1 MGNNNQKPRA
11 HALDALRGYAIIT
24 MVLSAMEAFSVLPR
38 WMYHAQVPPPDHV
51 FDPTIYGITWVDI
64 IFPFF
69 LFSMGAAIP
78 LSLGR
83 QHAKGESIMKL
94 TWKTV
99 QRWVKLTFFAIFIIH
114 AFPFMLG
121 YEQEWMRYAMP
132 IFFFIL
138 LCLMFMP
145 NPFGLSPYKARAIT
159 WSAYLVAVGFMLL
172 QPYAGGAPFRLTDS
186 DCIMLIL
193 ANVSLTGSIIYLL
206 TIGHPLRRR
215 ALLPFLVALVM
226 AAHTANSWPAL
237 LIHTSWLPW
246 LYLPAYQE
254 YLLIII
260 PGTVAGEWIAQWLE
274 KMKANDTSEGL
285 VESVQKKNEAVLENV
300 NPLKGGGEA
309 VLENGN
315 PLKGGRGAVLENGN
329 KVKNDEKAVLE
340 NVNPLKGG
348 RGAVLEN
355 GNGVK
360 NDEKVVLENGN
371 PLKGGGGAVLEN
383 ENKVRTRSEEMKD
396 KENSLALPVAFLS
409 LALIVVNVVL
419 LFGRHLVA
427 NLVATMVLT
436 ALTAWLLRS
445 RREAGTTGVEAA
457 KQRSASKDASSQNA
471 AKQEVSNREASS
483 QEAAEREV
491 SNREASSQEA
501 AKQEVSSREAS
512 SQEASKQEVYNHR
525 SSSITASP
533 TLHFWQR
540 LSSAGAY
547 LLLLGLCLES
557 YEGGIRKDDVTLS
570 YLFVTCGLAFYAL
583 LLLTVVCDHWHV
595 RWLCAPLEM
604 VGKNPMVAYVSA
616 SMVIIPVLILT
627 HIYPY
632 IDALSSQP
640 LTGFLKG
647 VLLTTLCMALTAWF
661 THKRWFWK
669 T

>member
-145 NPFGLSPYKARAIT
+145 NPFGLSLYKARAIT

-206 TIGHPLRRR
+206 TIGHPLRRM
-215 ALLPFLVALVM
+215 ALLPFLVALFM

-274 KMKANDTSEGL
+274 KMKANDTSKGL
-285 VESVQKKNEAVLENV
+285 VDNYQKKS
-300 NPLKGGGEA
+300 EA

-315 PLKGGRGAVLENGN
+315 LLKGGREAVLENWN
-329 KVKNDEKAVLE
+329 K
-340 NVNPLKGG
+340 
-348 RGAVLEN
+348 
-355 GNGVK
+355 VK
-360 NDEKVVLENGN
+360 NDEKVVLED
-371 PLKGGGGAVLEN
+371 
-383 ENKVRTRSEEMKD
+383 ENKVRTRSEEMKE
-396 KENSLALPVAFLS
+396 KENALALPVALLS

-445 RREAGTTGVEAA
+445 RRKAGTTGVEAA
-457 KQRSASKDASSQNA
+457 KQRAASRDASSQNA
-471 AKQEVSNREASS
+471 AK
-483 QEAAEREV
+483 REV
-491 SNREASSQEA
+491 YNREASSQEA
-501 AKQEVSSREAS
+501 AKQEVSNREAS

-647 VLLTTLCMALTAWF
+647 VLLTALCMALTAWF

>member
-206 TIGHPLRRR
+206 TIGHPLRRL
-215 ALLPFLVALVM
+215 ALLPFLVALFM

-274 KMKANDTSEGL
+274 KMKANDTSKGL
-285 VESVQKKNEAVLENV
+285 VDNYQKKN
-300 NPLKGGGEA
+300 EA

-315 PLKGGRGAVLENGN
+315 PLKGGREAVLENG
-329 KVKNDEKAVLE
+329 K
-340 NVNPLKGG
+340 
-348 RGAVLEN
+348 
-355 GNGVK
+355 GVK
-360 NDEKVVLENGN
+360 DVEKVVLENEIKDEEQEVLEN
-371 PLKGGGGAVLEN
+371 NEEKKGGREAVLEN
-383 ENKVRTRSEEMKD
+383 GNKVRTRSEEMKE
-396 KENSLALPVAFLS
+396 KENALALPVALLS
-409 LALIVVNVVL
+409 LALIVTNVVL

-427 NLVATMVLT
+427 NLIATIVLT

-445 RREAGTTGVEAA
+445 RREAGSTGVEAA
-457 KQRSASKDASSQNA
+457 RQRAALKEASSQNA
-471 AKQEVSNREASS
+471 AKQEVSNRETSS
-483 QEAAEREV
+483 QG
-491 SNREASSQEA
+491 A
-501 AKQEVSSREAS
+501 AKQEVSN
-512 SQEASKQEVYNHR
+512 QK
-525 SSSITASP
+525 SSSTQASP

-627 HIYPY
+627 QLYPY
-632 IDALSSQP
+632 IDALSSEP

-647 VLLTTLCMALTAWF
+647 VLLTALCMALTAWF

>member
-121 YEQEWMRYAMP
+121 YEQEWMCYAMP

-206 TIGHPLRRR
+206 TIGHPLRRL
-215 ALLPFLVALVM
+215 ALLPFLVALFM

-274 KMKANDTSEGL
+274 KMKANDTSKGL
-285 VESVQKKNEAVLENV
+285 VDNYQKKSEAVLD
-300 NPLKGGGEA
+300 
-309 VLENGN
+309 NGN

-340 NVNPLKGG
+340 KGNPLKGG
-348 RGAVLEN
+348 RESVLEN
-355 GNGVK
+355 GNKVK
-360 NDEKVVLENGN
+360 NDEKV
-371 PLKGGGGAVLEN
+371 VLEN

-396 KENSLALPVAFLS
+396 KENALALPVALLS

-445 RREAGTTGVEAA
+445 RRKAGTTGVEAA
-457 KQRSASKDASSQNA
+457 KQRAASKDASSQNA
-471 AKQEVSNREASS
+471 AKQEL
-483 QEAAEREV
+483 

-501 AKQEVSSREAS
+501 AKQEV
-512 SQEASKQEVYNHR
+512 YNQK
-525 SSSITASP
+525 SSSIPASP

-647 VLLTTLCMALTAWF
+647 VLLTALCMALTAWF

>member
-83 QHAKGESIMKL
+83 QHAKGESIMRL

-121 YEQEWMRYAMP
+121 YEQEWMCYAMP

-206 TIGHPLRRR
+206 TIGHPLRRL
-215 ALLPFLVALVM
+215 ALLPFLIALFM

-274 KMKANDTSEGL
+274 TMKANDTSKGL
-285 VESVQKKNEAVLENV
+285 VESYQKKS
-300 NPLKGGGEA
+300 EA

-315 PLKGGRGAVLENGN
+315 PLKGGREAVLENLN
-329 KVKNDEKAVLE
+329 KVKNDEK
-340 NVNPLKGG
+340 
-348 RGAVLEN
+348 
-355 GNGVK
+355 
-360 NDEKVVLENGN
+360 
-371 PLKGGGGAVLEN
+371 AVLEN
-383 ENKVRTRSEEMKD
+383 ENKVRTRSEEMKE
-396 KENSLALPVAFLS
+396 KENALALPVALLS

-445 RREAGTTGVEAA
+445 RRKAGTTGVEAA
-457 KQRSASKDASSQNA
+457 KQRAASRD
-471 AKQEVSNREASS
+471 
-483 QEAAEREV
+483 
-491 SNREASSQEA
+491 ASSQEA
-501 AKQEVSSREAS
+501 AKQEV
-512 SQEASKQEVYNHR
+512 YNQK
-525 SSSITASP
+525 SSSAPASP

-647 VLLTTLCMALTAWF
+647 VLLTALCMALTAWF

>member
-206 TIGHPLRRR
+206 TIGHPLRRL
-215 ALLPFLVALVM
+215 ALLPFLVALFM

-274 KMKANDTSEGL
+274 TMKANDTSEGL
-285 VESVQKKNEAVLENV
+285 VESYQKKNE
-300 NPLKGGGEA
+300 
-309 VLENGN
+309 
-315 PLKGGRGAVLENGN
+315 
-329 KVKNDEKAVLE
+329 AVLE

-360 NDEKVVLENGN
+360 NDEKVVLED
-371 PLKGGGGAVLEN
+371 
-383 ENKVRTRSEEMKD
+383 ENKVRTRSEEMKE
-396 KENSLALPVAFLS
+396 KENALALPVALLS

-457 KQRSASKDASSQNA
+457 KQRVASKDASSQN
-471 AKQEVSNREASS
+471 
-483 QEAAEREV
+483 
-491 SNREASSQEA
+491 A

-512 SQEASKQEVYNHR
+512 SQEASKQEVYNQKT
-525 SSSITASP
+525 SSIPASP

-647 VLLTTLCMALTAWF
+647 VLLTALCMALTAWF

>member
-206 TIGHPLRRR
+206 TIGHPLRRL
-215 ALLPFLVALVM
+215 ALLPFLVALFM

-246 LYLPAYQE
+246 LYLPAYQV

-274 KMKANDTSEGL
+274 KMKSNDTSKGL
-285 VESVQKKNEAVLENV
+285 VDNYQKKNAAVLEI
-300 NPLKGGGEA
+300 G
-309 VLENGN
+309 
-315 PLKGGRGAVLENGN
+315 
-329 KVKNDEKAVLE
+329 
-340 NVNPLKGG
+340 NPLKGG

-360 NDEKVVLENGN
+360 NDEKVVLEN
-371 PLKGGGGAVLEN
+371 

-396 KENSLALPVAFLS
+396 KENALALPVALLS
-409 LALIVVNVVL
+409 LALIIVNVVL

-457 KQRSASKDASSQNA
+457 KQRAASRDASSQNA

-491 SNREASSQEA
+491 SSREASSQEA
-501 AKQEVSSREAS
+501 AKQEV
-512 SQEASKQEVYNHR
+512 YNQKC
-525 SSSITASP
+525 SSIPASP

-647 VLLTTLCMALTAWF
+647 VLLTALCMALTAWF

>member
-1 MGNNNQKPRA
+1 MKSRNMGNNNQKPRA

-83 QHAKGESIMKL
+83 QHAKGESITKL

-132 IFFFIL
+132 ISFFIL

-206 TIGHPLRRR
+206 TIGHPLRRL
-215 ALLPFLVALVM
+215 ALLPFLIALFM
-226 AAHTANSWPAL
+226 AAHTANSWPAQ

-274 KMKANDTSEGL
+274 KMKVKDTGKDL
-285 VESVQKKNEAVLENV
+285 VDNYQKKSE
-300 NPLKGGGEA
+300 
-309 VLENGN
+309 
-315 PLKGGRGAVLENGN
+315 
-329 KVKNDEKAVLE
+329 AVLE

-360 NDEKVVLENGN
+360 NDEKVVLEN
-371 PLKGGGGAVLEN
+371 

-396 KENSLALPVAFLS
+396 KENALALPVALLL

-427 NLVATMVLT
+427 NLIATIVLT

-445 RREAGTTGVEAA
+445 RREAGSTGVEAA
-457 KQRSASKDASSQNA
+457 RQRAALKEASSQNA

-483 QEAAEREV
+483 QG
-491 SNREASSQEA
+491 A
-501 AKQEVSSREAS
+501 AKQEVSN
-512 SQEASKQEVYNHR
+512 QK
-525 SSSITASP
+525 SSSTQASP

-627 HIYPY
+627 QLYPY
-632 IDALSSQP
+632 IDALSSEP

-647 VLLTTLCMALTAWF
+647 VLLTALCMALTAWF

>member
-206 TIGHPLRRR
+206 TIGHPLRRL
-215 ALLPFLVALVM
+215 ALLPFLVALFM

-274 KMKANDTSEGL
+274 KMKANDTSKGL
-285 VESVQKKNEAVLENV
+285 VDNYQKKN
-300 NPLKGGGEA
+300 GA

-315 PLKGGRGAVLENGN
+315 PLKGGRE
-329 KVKNDEKAVLE
+329 
-340 NVNPLKGG
+340 
-348 RGAVLEN
+348 AVLEN

-360 NDEKVVLENGN
+360 NDEK
-371 PLKGGGGAVLEN
+371 AVLEN
-383 ENKVRTRSEEMKD
+383 ENMVRTRSEEMKD
-396 KENSLALPVAFLS
+396 KENALALPVALLS

-457 KQRSASKDASSQNA
+457 KQRAASKDASSQEA
-471 AKQEVSNREASS
+471 AKQEVSNREASL
-483 QEAAEREV
+483 
-491 SNREASSQEA
+491 QEA
-501 AKQEVSSREAS
+501 AKQEV
-512 SQEASKQEVYNHR
+512 YNQK
-525 SSSITASP
+525 SSSAPASP

-647 VLLTTLCMALTAWF
+647 VLLTALCMALTAWF

>member
-206 TIGHPLRRR
+206 TIGHPLRRL
-215 ALLPFLVALVM
+215 ALLPFLVALFM

-246 LYLPAYQE
+246 LYLPVYQV

-274 KMKANDTSEGL
+274 KMKANDTSKGL
-285 VESVQKKNEAVLENV
+285 VDNYQKKS
-300 NPLKGGGEA
+300 EA

-315 PLKGGRGAVLENGN
+315 LLKGGRE
-329 KVKNDEKAVLE
+329 
-340 NVNPLKGG
+340 
-348 RGAVLEN
+348 AVLEN

-360 NDEKVVLENGN
+360 NDEKV
-371 PLKGGGGAVLEN
+371 VLEN

-396 KENSLALPVAFLS
+396 KENALALPVALLS
-409 LALIVVNVVL
+409 LALIIVNVVL

-471 AKQEVSNREASS
+471 AKQEVSNREASL
-483 QEAAEREV
+483 
-491 SNREASSQEA
+491 QEA

-647 VLLTTLCMALTAWF
+647 VLLTALCMALTAWF

>member
-145 NPFGLSPYKARAIT
+145 NPFGLSPYKARGIT

-206 TIGHPLRRR
+206 TIGHPLRRL
-215 ALLPFLVALVM
+215 ALLPFLVALFM

-274 KMKANDTSEGL
+274 KMKANDTSKGL
-285 VESVQKKNEAVLENV
+285 VDNYQKKNE
-300 NPLKGGGEA
+300 
-309 VLENGN
+309 
-315 PLKGGRGAVLENGN
+315 
-329 KVKNDEKAVLE
+329 AVLE

-360 NDEKVVLENGN
+360 NDEKVVLEN
-371 PLKGGGGAVLEN
+371 

-396 KENSLALPVAFLS
+396 KENALALPVALLS
-409 LALIVVNVVL
+409 LALIIVNVVL

-483 QEAAEREV
+483 QEAA
-491 SNREASSQEA
+491 
-501 AKQEVSSREAS
+501 KQEVSSREAS
-512 SQEASKQEVYNHR
+512 SQEAAKQEVYNQKC
-525 SSSITASP
+525 SSITASP

-627 HIYPY
+627 QLYPY

-647 VLLTTLCMALTAWF
+647 VLLTALCMALTAWF

>member
-206 TIGHPLRRR
+206 TIGHPLRRL
-215 ALLPFLVALVM
+215 ALLPFLVALFM
-226 AAHTANSWPAL
+226 AAHTANSWPAQ

-274 KMKANDTSEGL
+274 KMKANDTSKGP
-285 VESVQKKNEAVLENV
+285 VESYQKKSEAVFES
-300 NPLKGGGEA
+300 
-309 VLENGN
+309 
-315 PLKGGRGAVLENGN
+315 GN
-329 KVKNDEKAVLE
+329 K
-340 NVNPLKGG
+340 
-348 RGAVLEN
+348 
-355 GNGVK
+355 VK

-371 PLKGGGGAVLEN
+371 PLKGRKEAVLENGNKVKNDEKVVLEN

-396 KENSLALPVAFLS
+396 KENALALPVALLS

-457 KQRSASKDASSQNA
+457 KQDT
-471 AKQEVSNREASS
+471 SN
-483 QEAAEREV
+483 Q
-491 SNREASSQEA
+491 
-501 AKQEVSSREAS
+501 K
-512 SQEASKQEVYNHR
+512 
-525 SSSITASP
+525 SSSTPASP

-595 RWLCAPLEM
+595 RWLCASLEM

-647 VLLTTLCMALTAWF
+647 VLLTALCMALTAWF

>member
-1 MGNNNQKPRA
+1 MKSRNMGNNNQKPRA

-83 QHAKGESIMKL
+83 QHAKGESITKL

-132 IFFFIL
+132 VFFFIL

-206 TIGHPLRRR
+206 TIGHPLRRL
-215 ALLPFLVALVM
+215 ALLPFLVALFM

-237 LIHTSWLPW
+237 FIHTSWQPW

-274 KMKANDTSEGL
+274 KMKVKDTGKGL
-285 VESVQKKNEAVLENV
+285 VEKYQINEE
-300 NPLKGGGEA
+300 

-315 PLKGGRGAVLENGN
+315 PLKGGREAV
-329 KVKNDEKAVLE
+329 
-340 NVNPLKGG
+340 P
-348 RGAVLEN
+348 EN

-360 NDEKVVLENGN
+360 DVEKVVLENEIKDEEQEVLEN
-371 PLKGGGGAVLEN
+371 NEEKKGGREAVLEN
-383 ENKVRTRSEEMKD
+383 GNKVRTRSEEMKE
-396 KENSLALPVAFLS
+396 KENALALPVALLS
-409 LALIVVNVVL
+409 LALIVTNVVL

-427 NLVATMVLT
+427 NLIATIVLT

-445 RREAGTTGVEAA
+445 RREAGSTGVEAA
-457 KQRSASKDASSQNA
+457 RQRAALKEASSQNA
-471 AKQEVSNREASS
+471 AEQEVSNREASS
-483 QEAAEREV
+483 QEV
-491 SNREASSQEA
+491 
-501 AKQEVSSREAS
+501 AKQEVSN
-512 SQEASKQEVYNHR
+512 QK
-525 SSSITASP
+525 SSSTPASP

-632 IDALSSQP
+632 IDALSSEP

-647 VLLTTLCMALTAWF
+647 VLLTALCMALTAWF

>member
-83 QHAKGESIMKL
+83 QYAKGESITKL

-132 IFFFIL
+132 IFFFLL

-172 QPYAGGAPFRLTDS
+172 QPYAGGTPFRLADS

-206 TIGHPLRRR
+206 TIGHPLRRL
-215 ALLPFLVALVM
+215 ALLPFLIALFM
-226 AAHTANSWPAL
+226 AAHTANSWPAQ

-274 KMKANDTSEGL
+274 KMKAKDTGKGL
-285 VESVQKKNEAVLENV
+285 VENYQKKS
-300 NPLKGGGEA
+300 EA

-315 PLKGGRGAVLENGN
+315 PLKGGREEVLENG
-329 KVKNDEKAVLE
+329 K
-340 NVNPLKGG
+340 
-348 RGAVLEN
+348 
-355 GNGVK
+355 GVK
-360 NDEKVVLENGN
+360 DVEKVVLENEIKDEEQEVLEN
-371 PLKGGGGAVLEN
+371 KEEKKGGREAVLEN
-383 ENKVRTRSEEMKD
+383 ENKVRTKSEEMKE
-396 KENSLALPVAFLS
+396 KENALALPVALLS
-409 LALIVVNVVL
+409 LVLIVTNVVL

-427 NLVATMVLT
+427 NLIATIVLT

-457 KQRSASKDASSQNA
+457 KQRA
-471 AKQEVSNREASS
+471 ALKEASS
-483 QEAAEREV
+483 QGAAKQEV

-501 AKQEVSSREAS
+501 AKQEVSNREAS
-512 SQEASKQEVYNHR
+512 SQEAAKQRISNREASSQEAAEQEVSNQK
-525 SSSITASP
+525 SSSTPASP

-647 VLLTTLCMALTAWF
+647 VLLTALCMALTAWF

>member
-83 QHAKGESIMKL
+83 QHAKGESITKL

-172 QPYAGGAPFRLTDS
+172 QPYAGGAPFRLADS

-206 TIGHPLRRR
+206 TIGHPLRRL
-215 ALLPFLVALVM
+215 ALLPFLIALFM
-226 AAHTANSWPAL
+226 AAHTANSWPAQ

-274 KMKANDTSEGL
+274 KMKAKDTGKGL
-285 VESVQKKNEAVLENV
+285 VENYQKKS
-300 NPLKGGGEA
+300 EA

-329 KVKNDEKAVLE
+329 GVKDVEKVVLENEIKDEEQEVLENKEEKKGGREAVLE
-340 NVNPLKGG
+340 S
-348 RGAVLEN
+348 
-355 GNGVK
+355 GNKVK

-371 PLKGGGGAVLEN
+371 
-383 ENKVRTRSEEMKD
+383 KVRTKSEEMKE
-396 KENSLALPVAFLS
+396 KENALALPVALLS
-409 LALIVVNVVL
+409 LALIVTNVVL

-427 NLVATMVLT
+427 NLIATIVLT

-445 RREAGTTGVEAA
+445 RREAGSTGVEAA
-457 KQRSASKDASSQNA
+457 RQRAALKEASSQGA

-483 QEAAEREV
+483 QEAAKQRI

-501 AKQEVSSREAS
+501 AEQEVSN
-512 SQEASKQEVYNHR
+512 QK
-525 SSSITASP
+525 SSSTPASP

-616 SMVIIPVLILT
+616 SMVIIPVLILM

-632 IDALSSQP
+632 IDALSSEP

-647 VLLTTLCMALTAWF
+647 VLLTALCMALTAWF

>member
-193 ANVSLTGSIIYLL
+193 ANVSLIGSIIYLL
-206 TIGHPLRRR
+206 TIGHPLRRL
-215 ALLPFLVALVM
+215 ALLPFLVALFM

-274 KMKANDTSEGL
+274 KMKANDTSKGL
-285 VESVQKKNEAVLENV
+285 VDNYQKKS
-300 NPLKGGGEA
+300 EA

-329 KVKNDEKAVLE
+329 KVKNDEKV
-340 NVNPLKGG
+340 
-348 RGAVLEN
+348 
-355 GNGVK
+355 
-360 NDEKVVLENGN
+360 
-371 PLKGGGGAVLEN
+371 VLEN

-396 KENSLALPVAFLS
+396 KENALALPVALLS

-457 KQRSASKDASSQNA
+457 KQRAASKDASSQNA
-471 AKQEVSNREASS
+471 AKQELSNREASL
-483 QEAAEREV
+483 
-491 SNREASSQEA
+491 QEA
-501 AKQEVSSREAS
+501 AKQEV
-512 SQEASKQEVYNHR
+512 YNQR
-525 SSSITASP
+525 SSSAPASP

-647 VLLTTLCMALTAWF
+647 VLLTALCMALTAWF

>member
-206 TIGHPLRRR
+206 TIGHPLRRL
-215 ALLPFLVALVM
+215 ALLPFLVALFM

-246 LYLPAYQE
+246 LYLPAYQV

-274 KMKANDTSEGL
+274 KMKANDTSKGL
-285 VESVQKKNEAVLENV
+285 VDNYQKKNEAVLES
-300 NPLKGGGEA
+300 G
-309 VLENGN
+309 
-315 PLKGGRGAVLENGN
+315 
-329 KVKNDEKAVLE
+329 
-340 NVNPLKGG
+340 NPLKGG

-371 PLKGGGGAVLEN
+371 PLKGGRGAVLENGNGVKNDEKVVLEN

-396 KENSLALPVAFLS
+396 KENALALPVAFLS

-457 KQRSASKDASSQNA
+457 KQRAASRDASSQNA

-491 SNREASSQEA
+491 SSREASSQEA
-501 AKQEVSSREAS
+501 AKQEV
-512 SQEASKQEVYNHR
+512 YNQKT
-525 SSSITASP
+525 SSIPASP

>member
-121 YEQEWMRYAMP
+121 YEQEWMCYAMP

-206 TIGHPLRRR
+206 TIGHPLRRL
-215 ALLPFLVALVM
+215 ALLPFLVALFM
-226 AAHTANSWPAL
+226 AAHTANSWPAQ

-274 KMKANDTSEGL
+274 KMKANDTSKGL
-285 VESVQKKNEAVLENV
+285 VESYQKKNEAVLENG
-300 NPLKGGGEA
+300 NPLNGGREA
-309 VLENGN
+309 VLENGNKVKNDEKAVLEKGN

-329 KVKNDEKAVLE
+329 KVKNDEKV
-340 NVNPLKGG
+340 
-348 RGAVLEN
+348 
-355 GNGVK
+355 
-360 NDEKVVLENGN
+360 
-371 PLKGGGGAVLEN
+371 VLEN

-396 KENSLALPVAFLS
+396 KENALALPVALLS

-445 RREAGTTGVEAA
+445 RRKAGTTGVEAA
-457 KQRSASKDASSQNA
+457 KQRAASRDASSQNA
-471 AKQEVSNREASS
+471 AKQELSSREASL
-483 QEAAEREV
+483 QEAAKQEV
-491 SNREASSQEA
+491 YNREASSQEA
-501 AKQEVSSREAS
+501 AKQEVSN
-512 SQEASKQEVYNHR
+512 QKC
-525 SSSITASP
+525 SSIPASP

-647 VLLTTLCMALTAWF
+647 VLLTALCMALTAWF

>member
-206 TIGHPLRRR
+206 TIGHPLRRL
-215 ALLPFLVALVM
+215 ALLPFLVALFM

-237 LIHTSWLPW
+237 LFHTSWLPW

-274 KMKANDTSEGL
+274 KMKANDTSKGL
-285 VESVQKKNEAVLENV
+285 VESYQKKNE
-300 NPLKGGGEA
+300 
-309 VLENGN
+309 
-315 PLKGGRGAVLENGN
+315 
-329 KVKNDEKAVLE
+329 AVLE

-360 NDEKVVLENGN
+360 NDEKVVLED
-371 PLKGGGGAVLEN
+371 

-396 KENSLALPVAFLS
+396 KENALALPVAFLS

-491 SNREASSQEA
+491 SSREASSQEA
-501 AKQEVSSREAS
+501 AKQEV
-512 SQEASKQEVYNHR
+512 YNQKC
-525 SSSITASP
+525 SSIPASP

-627 HIYPY
+627 QLYPY

>member
-172 QPYAGGAPFRLTDS
+172 QPYAGGAPFRLADS

-206 TIGHPLRRR
+206 TIGHPLRRL
-215 ALLPFLVALVM
+215 ALLPFLIALFM
-226 AAHTANSWPAL
+226 AAHTANSWPAQ

-274 KMKANDTSEGL
+274 KMKVKDTGKDL
-285 VESVQKKNEAVLENV
+285 VENYQIN
-300 NPLKGGGEA
+300 EA

-315 PLKGGRGAVLENGN
+315 PLKGGREAV
-329 KVKNDEKAVLE
+329 
-340 NVNPLKGG
+340 P
-348 RGAVLEN
+348 EN

-360 NDEKVVLENGN
+360 DVEKVVLENEIKDEEQEILEN
-371 PLKGGGGAVLEN
+371 KEEKKGGREAVLEN
-383 ENKVRTRSEEMKD
+383 ENKVRTRSEEVKE
-396 KENSLALPVAFLS
+396 KENALALPVALLS
-409 LALIVVNVVL
+409 LALIVTNVVL

-427 NLVATMVLT
+427 NLIATIVLT

-445 RREAGTTGVEAA
+445 RREVGSTGVEAA
-457 KQRSASKDASSQNA
+457 KQRAALKEASSQGA

-483 QEAAEREV
+483 QGAAKQEVSNREASSQGAAKQRI

-501 AKQEVSSREAS
+501 AKQEVSN
-512 SQEASKQEVYNHR
+512 QK
-525 SSSITASP
+525 SSSTPASP

-627 HIYPY
+627 QLYPY
-632 IDALSSQP
+632 IDALSSEP

-647 VLLTTLCMALTAWF
+647 VLLTALCMALTAWF

>member
-206 TIGHPLRRR
+206 TIGHPLRRL
-215 ALLPFLVALVM
+215 ALLPFLIALFM

-274 KMKANDTSEGL
+274 KMKANDTSKGL
-285 VESVQKKNEAVLENV
+285 VDNYQKKN
-300 NPLKGGGEA
+300 EA

-315 PLKGGRGAVLENGN
+315 PLKGRKEAVLENGN
-329 KVKNDEKAVLE
+329 K
-340 NVNPLKGG
+340 
-348 RGAVLEN
+348 
-355 GNGVK
+355 VK

-371 PLKGGGGAVLEN
+371 PLNGGREAVLENGNGVKNDEKAVLEN
-383 ENKVRTRSEEMKD
+383 ENKVRTRSEEMKE
-396 KENSLALPVAFLS
+396 KENALALPVALLS

-445 RREAGTTGVEAA
+445 RRKAGTTGVEAA
-457 KQRSASKDASSQNA
+457 KQRAASKDASSQNAAKQELSNREASLQEA

-483 QEAAEREV
+483 QEAA
-491 SNREASSQEA
+491 
-501 AKQEVSSREAS
+501 
-512 SQEASKQEVYNHR
+512 KQEVYNQKT
-525 SSSITASP
+525 SSVPASP

-627 HIYPY
+627 QLYPY

-647 VLLTTLCMALTAWF
+647 VLLTALCMALTAWF

>member
-11 HALDALRGYAIIT
+11 HALDALRGYAVIT
-24 MVLSAMEAFSVLPR
+24 MILSAMEAFSVLPR

-83 QHAKGESIMKL
+83 QHAKGESITKL

-206 TIGHPLRRR
+206 TIGHPLRRL
-215 ALLPFLVALVM
+215 ALLPFLIALFM
-226 AAHTANSWPAL
+226 AAHTANSWPAQ

-274 KMKANDTSEGL
+274 KMKAKDTGKGL
-285 VESVQKKNEAVLENV
+285 VENYQIN
-300 NPLKGGGEA
+300 EA

-315 PLKGGRGAVLENGN
+315 PLKGEREAVLESGN

-348 RGAVLEN
+348 RGAVLES
-355 GNGVK
+355 GNKVK

-371 PLKGGGGAVLEN
+371 
-383 ENKVRTRSEEMKD
+383 KVRTKSEEMKE
-396 KENSLALPVAFLS
+396 KENALALPVALLS
-409 LALIVVNVVL
+409 LALIVTNVVL

-427 NLVATMVLT
+427 NLIATIVLT
-436 ALTAWLLRS
+436 ALTSWLLRS

-457 KQRSASKDASSQNA
+457 RQRAALKEASSQNAAKQELSNREASSQGAAKQEVSNREASSQEA

-483 QEAAEREV
+483 QEAAEQEV
-491 SNREASSQEA
+491 SNQ
-501 AKQEVSSREAS
+501 K
-512 SQEASKQEVYNHR
+512 
-525 SSSITASP
+525 SSSTPASP

-627 HIYPY
+627 QLYPLHRCLVVTAAHGLPQGCVAHSVVHGPHGVVY
-632 IDALSSQP
+632 AQEVVLEDV
-640 LTGFLKG
+640 KG
-647 VLLTTLCMALTAWF
+647 I
-661 THKRWFWK
+661 
-669 T
+669 

>member
-206 TIGHPLRRR
+206 TIGHPLRRL
-215 ALLPFLVALVM
+215 ALLPFLVALFM
-226 AAHTANSWPAL
+226 AAHTANSWPAQ

-274 KMKANDTSEGL
+274 KMKANDTSKGL
-285 VESVQKKNEAVLENV
+285 VDNYQKKS
-300 NPLKGGGEA
+300 EA

-340 NVNPLKGG
+340 N
-348 RGAVLEN
+348 
-355 GNGVK
+355 
-360 NDEKVVLENGN
+360 
-371 PLKGGGGAVLEN
+371 
-383 ENKVRTRSEEMKD
+383 ENKVRTRSEEMKE
-396 KENSLALPVAFLS
+396 KENVLALPVALLS
-409 LALIVVNVVL
+409 LALIVVNVVF

-445 RREAGTTGVEAA
+445 RRKAGTTGVEAA
-457 KQRSASKDASSQNA
+457 KQRAASKDASSQNA
-471 AKQEVSNREASS
+471 AKQEL
-483 QEAAEREV
+483 

-501 AKQEVSSREAS
+501 AKQEV
-512 SQEASKQEVYNHR
+512 YNQK
-525 SSSITASP
+525 SSSIPASP

-647 VLLTTLCMALTAWF
+647 VLLTALCMALTAWF

>member
-206 TIGHPLRRR
+206 TIGHPLRRL
-215 ALLPFLVALVM
+215 ALLPFLVALFM

-274 KMKANDTSEGL
+274 TMKANDTSKGL
-285 VESVQKKNEAVLENV
+285 VDNYQKKS
-300 NPLKGGGEA
+300 EA

-340 NVNPLKGG
+340 NGNPLKG
-348 RGAVLEN
+348 RREAVLEN

-360 NDEKVVLENGN
+360 NDEKV
-371 PLKGGGGAVLEN
+371 VLEN

-396 KENSLALPVAFLS
+396 KENALALPVALLS

-445 RREAGTTGVEAA
+445 RRKAGTTGVEAA
-457 KQRSASKDASSQNA
+457 KQRAASKDASSQNA

-483 QEAAEREV
+483 QEAA
-491 SNREASSQEA
+491 Q
-501 AKQEVSSREAS
+501 
-512 SQEASKQEVYNHR
+512 QEVYNQKC
-525 SSSITASP
+525 SSIPASP

-647 VLLTTLCMALTAWF
+647 VLLTALCMALTAWF

>member
-83 QHAKGESIMKL
+83 QHAKGESITKL

-172 QPYAGGAPFRLTDS
+172 QPYAGGAPFRLADS

-206 TIGHPLRRR
+206 TIGHPLRRL
-215 ALLPFLVALVM
+215 ALLPFLIALFM
-226 AAHTANSWPAL
+226 AAHTANSWPAQ

-274 KMKANDTSEGL
+274 KMKAKDTGKGL
-285 VESVQKKNEAVLENV
+285 VENYQKKS
-300 NPLKGGGEA
+300 EA

-315 PLKGGRGAVLENGN
+315 PLKGERGAVLESGN

-348 RGAVLEN
+348 RGAVLES
-355 GNGVK
+355 GNKVK
-360 NDEKVVLENGN
+360 NDEKVVLEN
-371 PLKGGGGAVLEN
+371 
-383 ENKVRTRSEEMKD
+383 ENKVRTKSEEMKE
-396 KENSLALPVAFLS
+396 KENALALPVALLS
-409 LALIVVNVVL
+409 LALIVTNVVL

-427 NLVATMVLT
+427 NLIATIVLT

-445 RREAGTTGVEAA
+445 RREAGSTGVEAA
-457 KQRSASKDASSQNA
+457 KQRAASKEASSQGA
-471 AKQEVSNREASS
+471 AKQELSNRETSSQEAAKQRISNREASS
-483 QEAAEREV
+483 QEAAEQEV
-491 SNREASSQEA
+491 SNQ
-501 AKQEVSSREAS
+501 K
-512 SQEASKQEVYNHR
+512 
-525 SSSITASP
+525 SSSTPASP

-627 HIYPY
+627 QLYPY

-647 VLLTTLCMALTAWF
+647 VLLTALCMALTAWF

>member
-121 YEQEWMRYAMP
+121 YEQEWMCYAMP

-206 TIGHPLRRR
+206 TIGHPLRRL
-215 ALLPFLVALVM
+215 ALLPFLVALFM

-254 YLLIII
+254 YLLIFI

-274 KMKANDTSEGL
+274 KMKANDTSKGL
-285 VESVQKKNEAVLENV
+285 VENYQKKNEAVLENG
-300 NPLKGGGEA
+300 NPLKGGSEAVFENGNKVKNDEKA

-315 PLKGGRGAVLENGN
+315 PLKGGRGAVLESGN
-329 KVKNDEKAVLE
+329 KVKNDE
-340 NVNPLKGG
+340 NV
-348 RGAVLEN
+348 
-355 GNGVK
+355 
-360 NDEKVVLENGN
+360 
-371 PLKGGGGAVLEN
+371 VLEN
-383 ENKVRTRSEEMKD
+383 ENKVKTRSEEMKD
-396 KENSLALPVAFLS
+396 KENALALPVALLS

-457 KQRSASKDASSQNA
+457 KQ
-471 AKQEVSNREASS
+471 ETSN
-483 QEAAEREV
+483 Q
-491 SNREASSQEA
+491 
-501 AKQEVSSREAS
+501 
-512 SQEASKQEVYNHR
+512 R
-525 SSSITASP
+525 SSSAPASP

-627 HIYPY
+627 QLYPY

-647 VLLTTLCMALTAWF
+647 VLLTALCMALTAWF

>member
-83 QHAKGESIMKL
+83 QHAKGESITKL

-132 IFFFIL
+132 IFFFLL

-206 TIGHPLRRR
+206 TIGHPLRRL
-215 ALLPFLVALVM
+215 ALLPFLIALFM
-226 AAHTANSWPAL
+226 AAHTANSWPAQ

-274 KMKANDTSEGL
+274 KMKVKDTGKGL
-285 VESVQKKNEAVLENV
+285 VENYQKKSEAVLENV
-300 NPLKGGGEA
+300 NPLKGEREA
-309 VLENGN
+309 VLEN
-315 PLKGGRGAVLENGN
+315 E
-329 KVKNDEKAVLE
+329 
-340 NVNPLKGG
+340 
-348 RGAVLEN
+348 
-355 GNGVK
+355 NGVK
-360 NDEKVVLENGN
+360 DVEKVVLENEIKDEEQEVLEN
-371 PLKGGGGAVLEN
+371 KEEKKGGREAVLEN
-383 ENKVRTRSEEMKD
+383 ENKVRTRSEEVKE
-396 KENSLALPVAFLS
+396 KENALALPVALLS
-409 LALIVVNVVL
+409 LVLIVTNVVL

-427 NLVATMVLT
+427 NLIATIVLT

-445 RREAGTTGVEAA
+445 RREAGSTGVEAA
-457 KQRSASKDASSQNA
+457 KQRAASKDASSQGA

-483 QEAAEREV
+483 QEAAKQRI

-501 AKQEVSSREAS
+501 AKQEVSNQKS
-512 SQEASKQEVYNHR
+512 SLTQ
-525 SSSITASP
+525 ASP

-627 HIYPY
+627 ELYPY
-632 IDALSSQP
+632 IDALSSEP

-647 VLLTTLCMALTAWF
+647 VLLTALCMALTAWF

>member
-206 TIGHPLRRR
+206 TIGHPLRRL
-215 ALLPFLVALVM
+215 ALLPFLVALFM

-274 KMKANDTSEGL
+274 KMKANDTSKGL
-285 VESVQKKNEAVLENV
+285 VDNYQKKSEAVLENV
-300 NPLKGGGEA
+300 NPLKSR
-309 VLENGN
+309 
-315 PLKGGRGAVLENGN
+315 RGAVLENGD
-329 KVKNDEKAVLE
+329 KVKNDDKAVLE
-340 NVNPLKGG
+340 NVNLLKGG
-348 RGAVLEN
+348 RE
-355 GNGVK
+355 
-360 NDEKVVLENGN
+360 
-371 PLKGGGGAVLEN
+371 AVLEN
-383 ENKVRTRSEEMKD
+383 ENKVRTRSEEMKE
-396 KENSLALPVAFLS
+396 KENALALPVAFLS

-471 AKQEVSNREASS
+471 AKQEVSNREASL
-483 QEAAEREV
+483 
-491 SNREASSQEA
+491 QEA

-627 HIYPY
+627 QLYPY

>member
-206 TIGHPLRRR
+206 TIGHPLRRL
-215 ALLPFLVALVM
+215 ALLPFLVALFM

-246 LYLPAYQE
+246 LYLPAYQV

-274 KMKANDTSEGL
+274 KMKANDTSKGL
-285 VESVQKKNEAVLENV
+285 VDNYQKKNEAVLENV
-300 NPLKGGGEA
+300 NPLKSR
-309 VLENGN
+309 
-315 PLKGGRGAVLENGN
+315 RGAVLENGD
-329 KVKNDEKAVLE
+329 KVKNDDKAVLE
-340 NVNPLKGG
+340 NVNLLKGG
-348 RGAVLEN
+348 RE
-355 GNGVK
+355 
-360 NDEKVVLENGN
+360 
-371 PLKGGGGAVLEN
+371 AVLEN

-396 KENSLALPVAFLS
+396 KENALALPVAFLS

-471 AKQEVSNREASS
+471 AKQEVSNRKASS

-491 SNREASSQEA
+491 YNREASSQEA
-501 AKQEVSSREAS
+501 AKQEVSNREAS

>member
-206 TIGHPLRRR
+206 TIGHPLRRL
-215 ALLPFLVALVM
+215 ALLPFLVALFM

-274 KMKANDTSEGL
+274 KMKANDTSKGL
-285 VESVQKKNEAVLENV
+285 VDNYQKKNEAVLES
-300 NPLKGGGEA
+300 G
-309 VLENGN
+309 
-315 PLKGGRGAVLENGN
+315 
-329 KVKNDEKAVLE
+329 
-340 NVNPLKGG
+340 NPLKGG

-360 NDEKVVLENGN
+360 NDEK
-371 PLKGGGGAVLEN
+371 AILEN

-396 KENSLALPVAFLS
+396 KENALALPVAFLS

-436 ALTAWLLRS
+436 ALSAWLLRS
-445 RREAGTTGVEAA
+445 RRKAGTTGVEAA
-457 KQRSASKDASSQNA
+457 KQRAASRDASSQNA

-491 SNREASSQEA
+491 SSREASSQEA
-501 AKQEVSSREAS
+501 AKQEV
-512 SQEASKQEVYNHR
+512 YNQKC
-525 SSSITASP
+525 SSIPASP

-647 VLLTTLCMALTAWF
+647 VLLTALCMALTAWF

>member
-206 TIGHPLRRR
+206 TIGHPLRRL
-215 ALLPFLVALVM
+215 ALLPFLIALFM

-274 KMKANDTSEGL
+274 KMKANDTSKGL
-285 VESVQKKNEAVLENV
+285 VDNYQKKNEAVLD
-300 NPLKGGGEA
+300 
-309 VLENGN
+309 NGN
-315 PLKGGRGAVLENGN
+315 PLKGGREAVLENGN

-340 NVNPLKGG
+340 N
-348 RGAVLEN
+348 
-355 GNGVK
+355 
-360 NDEKVVLENGN
+360 
-371 PLKGGGGAVLEN
+371 
-383 ENKVRTRSEEMKD
+383 ENKVRTRREEMKE
-396 KENSLALPVAFLS
+396 KENALALPVALLS

-457 KQRSASKDASSQNA
+457 KQ
-471 AKQEVSNREASS
+471 ETSN
-483 QEAAEREV
+483 Q
-491 SNREASSQEA
+491 
-501 AKQEVSSREAS
+501 K
-512 SQEASKQEVYNHR
+512 
-525 SSSITASP
+525 SSSAPASP

-647 VLLTTLCMALTAWF
+647 VLLTALCMALTAWF

>member
-206 TIGHPLRRR
+206 TIGHPLRRL
-215 ALLPFLVALVM
+215 ALLPFLVALFM
-226 AAHTANSWPAL
+226 AAHTANSWPAQ

-274 KMKANDTSEGL
+274 KMKTNDTSKGL
-285 VESVQKKNEAVLENV
+285 VDNYQKKSEAVLD
-300 NPLKGGGEA
+300 
-309 VLENGN
+309 NGN
-315 PLKGGRGAVLENGN
+315 PLKGGRE
-329 KVKNDEKAVLE
+329 
-340 NVNPLKGG
+340 
-348 RGAVLEN
+348 AVLEN

-360 NDEKVVLENGN
+360 NDEK
-371 PLKGGGGAVLEN
+371 AVLEN
-383 ENKVRTRSEEMKD
+383 ENKVRTRSEEMKE
-396 KENSLALPVAFLS
+396 KENALALPVALLS

-445 RREAGTTGVEAA
+445 RRKAGTTGVEAA
-457 KQRSASKDASSQNA
+457 KQRAASKDASSQNA
-471 AKQEVSNREASS
+471 AKQEL
-483 QEAAEREV
+483 

-501 AKQEVSSREAS
+501 AKQEV
-512 SQEASKQEVYNHR
+512 YNQK
-525 SSSITASP
+525 SSSTPASP

-627 HIYPY
+627 QLYPY

-647 VLLTTLCMALTAWF
+647 VLLTALCMALTAWF

>member
-206 TIGHPLRRR
+206 TIGHPLRRL
-215 ALLPFLVALVM
+215 ALLPFLVALFM

-274 KMKANDTSEGL
+274 KMKANDTSKGL
-285 VESVQKKNEAVLENV
+285 VESYQKKSE
-300 NPLKGGGEA
+300 
-309 VLENGN
+309 
-315 PLKGGRGAVLENGN
+315 AVLENGN

-340 NVNPLKGG
+340 KGNPLKGG
-348 RGAVLEN
+348 REAVLEN
-355 GNGVK
+355 GNKVK
-360 NDEKVVLENGN
+360 NDEKT
-371 PLKGGGGAVLEN
+371 VLEN

-396 KENSLALPVAFLS
+396 KENALALPVALLS

-419 LFGRHLVA
+419 LFGRYLVA

-457 KQRSASKDASSQNA
+457 KQRAASKDASSQNA

-483 QEAAEREV
+483 QEAA
-491 SNREASSQEA
+491 
-501 AKQEVSSREAS
+501 
-512 SQEASKQEVYNHR
+512 KQEVYNQK
-525 SSSITASP
+525 SSSTPASP

-627 HIYPY
+627 QLYPY
-632 IDALSSQP
+632 IDALSSEP

-647 VLLTTLCMALTAWF
+647 VLLTALCMALTAWF

>member
-206 TIGHPLRRR
+206 TICHPLRRL
-215 ALLPFLVALVM
+215 ALLPFLVALFM

-274 KMKANDTSEGL
+274 KMKANDTSKGL
-285 VESVQKKNEAVLENV
+285 VKSYQKKS
-300 NPLKGGGEA
+300 EA

-329 KVKNDEKAVLE
+329 
-340 NVNPLKGG
+340 
-348 RGAVLEN
+348 
-355 GNGVK
+355 GVK
-360 NDEKVVLENGN
+360 NDEK
-371 PLKGGGGAVLEN
+371 AVLEN
-383 ENKVRTRSEEMKD
+383 ENKVRTRSEEMKE
-396 KENSLALPVAFLS
+396 KENALALPVALLS

-457 KQRSASKDASSQNA
+457 KQRAASKDASSQNA

-483 QEAAEREV
+483 QEAA
-491 SNREASSQEA
+491 
-501 AKQEVSSREAS
+501 
-512 SQEASKQEVYNHR
+512 KQEVYNQK
-525 SSSITASP
+525 SSSTPASP

-647 VLLTTLCMALTAWF
+647 VLLTALCMALTAWF

>member
-206 TIGHPLRRR
+206 TIGHPLRRL
-215 ALLPFLVALVM
+215 ALLPFLIALFM

-285 VESVQKKNEAVLENV
+285 VESYQKKNE
-300 NPLKGGGEA
+300 
-309 VLENGN
+309 
-315 PLKGGRGAVLENGN
+315 
-329 KVKNDEKAVLE
+329 AVLE

-360 NDEKVVLENGN
+360 NDEKVVLEN
-371 PLKGGGGAVLEN
+371 

-396 KENSLALPVAFLS
+396 KENALALPVALLS

-457 KQRSASKDASSQNA
+457 KQRAASRDASSQNA

-491 SNREASSQEA
+491 SSREASSQEA

-512 SQEASKQEVYNHR
+512 SQEVYNHR

>member
-132 IFFFIL
+132 ISFFIL

-206 TIGHPLRRR
+206 TIGHPLRRL
-215 ALLPFLVALVM
+215 ALLPFLVALFM
-226 AAHTANSWPAL
+226 AAHTANSWPAQ

-274 KMKANDTSEGL
+274 KMKANDTSKGL
-285 VESVQKKNEAVLENV
+285 VESYQKKNEAVLEN
-300 NPLKGGGEA
+300 
-309 VLENGN
+309 GN
-315 PLKGGRGAVLENGN
+315 PLNGGRE
-329 KVKNDEKAVLE
+329 
-340 NVNPLKGG
+340 
-348 RGAVLEN
+348 AVLEN

-360 NDEKVVLENGN
+360 NDEK
-371 PLKGGGGAVLEN
+371 AVLEN
-383 ENKVRTRSEEMKD
+383 ENKVRTRSEEMKE
-396 KENSLALPVAFLS
+396 KENALALPVALLS

-457 KQRSASKDASSQNA
+457 KQRAASRD
-471 AKQEVSNREASS
+471 
-483 QEAAEREV
+483 
-491 SNREASSQEA
+491 ASSQEA
-501 AKQEVSSREAS
+501 AKQEV
-512 SQEASKQEVYNHR
+512 YNQK
-525 SSSITASP
+525 SSSAPASP

-647 VLLTTLCMALTAWF
+647 VLLTALCMALTAWF

>member
-206 TIGHPLRRR
+206 TIGHPLRRL
-215 ALLPFLVALVM
+215 ALLPFLIALFM
-226 AAHTANSWPAL
+226 AAHTANSWPAQ

-274 KMKANDTSEGL
+274 KMKVKDTGKGL
-285 VESVQKKNEAVLENV
+285 VENYQKKS
-300 NPLKGGGEA
+300 EA

-315 PLKGGRGAVLENGN
+315 PLKGGREAV
-329 KVKNDEKAVLE
+329 
-340 NVNPLKGG
+340 P
-348 RGAVLEN
+348 EN

-360 NDEKVVLENGN
+360 DVEKVVLENEIKDEEQEVLEN
-371 PLKGGGGAVLEN
+371 NEEKKGGREAVLEN
-383 ENKVRTRSEEMKD
+383 ENKVRTRSEDVKD
-396 KENSLALPVAFLS
+396 KENALALPVALLS
-409 LALIVVNVVL
+409 LALIVTNVVL
-419 LFGRHLVA
+419 LFGRHLVV
-427 NLVATMVLT
+427 NLIATIVLT

-445 RREAGTTGVEAA
+445 RREAGSTSVESA
-457 KQRSASKDASSQNA
+457 KQRA
-471 AKQEVSNREASS
+471 ALKEASS
-483 QEAAEREV
+483 QGAAKQEV

-501 AKQEVSSREAS
+501 AKQEVSN
-512 SQEASKQEVYNHR
+512 QK
-525 SSSITASP
+525 SSSTPASP

-627 HIYPY
+627 QLYPY
-632 IDALSSQP
+632 IDALSSEP

-647 VLLTTLCMALTAWF
+647 VLLTALCMALTAWF

>member
-83 QHAKGESIMKL
+83 QHAKGESITKL

-172 QPYAGGAPFRLTDS
+172 QPYAGGAPFRLADS

-206 TIGHPLRRR
+206 TIGHPLRRL
-215 ALLPFLVALVM
+215 ALLPFLIALFM
-226 AAHTANSWPAL
+226 AAHTANSWPAQ

-274 KMKANDTSEGL
+274 KMKVKDTGKDL
-285 VESVQKKNEAVLENV
+285 VENYQINEE
-300 NPLKGGGEA
+300 

-315 PLKGGRGAVLENGN
+315 PLKGGREAVPENG
-329 KVKNDEKAVLE
+329 K
-340 NVNPLKGG
+340 
-348 RGAVLEN
+348 
-355 GNGVK
+355 GVK
-360 NDEKVVLENGN
+360 DVEKVVLENEIKDEEQEVLEN
-371 PLKGGGGAVLEN
+371 NEEKKGGREAVLEN
-383 ENKVRTRSEEMKD
+383 GNKVRTRSEEMKE
-396 KENSLALPVAFLS
+396 KENALALPVALLS
-409 LALIVVNVVL
+409 LALIVTNVVL

-427 NLVATMVLT
+427 NLIATIVLT

-445 RREAGTTGVEAA
+445 RREAGSTGVEAA
-457 KQRSASKDASSQNA
+457 RQRAALKEASSQNA
-471 AKQEVSNREASS
+471 AKQEVSDRETSS
-483 QEAAEREV
+483 QG
-491 SNREASSQEA
+491 A
-501 AKQEVSSREAS
+501 AKQEVSN
-512 SQEASKQEVYNHR
+512 QK
-525 SSSITASP
+525 SSSTQASP

-627 HIYPY
+627 QLYPY
-632 IDALSSQP
+632 IDALSSEP

-647 VLLTTLCMALTAWF
+647 VLLTALCMALTAWF

>member
-99 QRWVKLTFFAIFIIH
+99 LRWVKLTFFAIFIIH

-206 TIGHPLRRR
+206 TIGHPLRRL
-215 ALLPFLVALVM
+215 ALLPFLVALFM

-246 LYLPAYQE
+246 LYLPAYQV

-274 KMKANDTSEGL
+274 KMKANDTSKGL
-285 VESVQKKNEAVLENV
+285 VDNYQKKN
-300 NPLKGGGEA
+300 EA

-315 PLKGGRGAVLENGN
+315 PLKSSRGAVLENGN
-329 KVKNDEKAVLE
+329 KVKNDEKVVLE
-340 NVNPLKGG
+340 NGNPFKGG

-371 PLKGGGGAVLEN
+371 
-383 ENKVRTRSEEMKD
+383 KVRTRSEEMKD
-396 KENSLALPVAFLS
+396 KENALALPVAFLS

-457 KQRSASKDASSQNA
+457 KQRSASRDASSQNA
-471 AKQEVSNREASS
+471 AKHEVSNREASS

-491 SNREASSQEA
+491 SNREASLQEA

-512 SQEASKQEVYNHR
+512 SQEVYNHR

-647 VLLTTLCMALTAWF
+647 VLLTALCMALTAWF

>member
-114 AFPFMLG
+114 AFPFILG

-138 LCLMFMP
+138 LCLMFMS

-206 TIGHPLRRR
+206 TIGHPLRRL
-215 ALLPFLVALVM
+215 ALLPFLVALFM

-260 PGTVAGEWIAQWLE
+260 PCTVAGEWIAQWLE
-274 KMKANDTSEGL
+274 KMKANDTSKGL
-285 VESVQKKNEAVLENV
+285 VDNYQKKSEAVLES
-300 NPLKGGGEA
+300 
-309 VLENGN
+309 GN

-329 KVKNDEKAVLE
+329 SVKNDEKVVLE
-340 NVNPLKGG
+340 S
-348 RGAVLEN
+348 

-360 NDEKVVLENGN
+360 NDEKVVLED
-371 PLKGGGGAVLEN
+371 
-383 ENKVRTRSEEMKD
+383 ENKVKTRSEEMKD
-396 KENSLALPVAFLS
+396 KENALALPVALLS

-445 RREAGTTGVEAA
+445 RREACTPGVEAA
-457 KQRSASKDASSQNA
+457 KQRVASKDASSQNA

-483 QEAAEREV
+483 QEAA
-491 SNREASSQEA
+491 
-501 AKQEVSSREAS
+501 KQEVSN
-512 SQEASKQEVYNHR
+512 QKC
-525 SSSITASP
+525 SSIPASP

-647 VLLTTLCMALTAWF
+647 VLLTALCMALTAWF